1 MAQFRIPRA
10 SNFGLD
16 LAETIRR
23 FESLLAQSTVGR
35 AELVVF
41 PEAFIVGCPKGC
53 GRRRGRPAAEGQ
65 TSSHEIPRWALSGP
79 VHACAEVN
87 SAALVSSA

>member
-1 MAQFRIPRA
+1 MSERVRPSAR
-10 SNFGLD
+10 S
-16 LAETIRR
+16 
-23 FESLLAQSTVGR
+23 
-35 AELVVF
+35 
-41 PEAFIVGCPKGC
+41 
-53 GRRRGRPAAEGQ
+53 PAAEGQ